1 MRFIHTADLHIDSP
15 MRGLA
20 AYPDAPAG
28 RLRSAT
34 REAFQNLVGIAIE
47 EKVDFMVIA
56 GDIYDGDWKDFNTGL
71 FFIAQMG
78 RLKRAGIPVY
88 LLYGN
93 HDAEADMT
101 RSLTLPDNVH
111 VFSSRK
117 AETFRHPHL
126 NVALHGRSFRVAAT
140 TDNLVPNYP
149 EPVSG
154 CFNIGVLHTALEGR
168 SEHARYAPCT
178 VAELEAKGYQY
189 WALGHV
195 HEQAIMPAPEARRP
209 GQPLIAFSGNIQG
222 RHIRETGAR
231 GALLLTVED
240 DEITTVETLTVDVL
254 RWERLDIVLGGQD
267 DMETALLAVGK
278 GLEALLEKTPADLPL
293 AVRVIFSGMTPAHK
307 ALLSK
312 DEQLRQEVIARA
324 VALTP
329 DRIWIEKVKVSTQ
342 PPVAGTDDTDPGT
355 SHVDALADLE
365 KLARGSISDESFVT
379 ELIDQWQLLLKILPR
394 EVREASQALVDLHQ
408 SPETHLQAW
417 LEDSLPLMMDRVEQ
431 VRSPGQPNV
440 S

>member
-15 MRGLA
+15 LRGLA
-20 AYPDAPAG
+20 AYPDAPAE

-34 REAFQNLVGIAIE
+34 RDAFQNLVGIAIE

-101 RSLTLPDNVH
+101 RSLALPDNVH
-111 VFSSRK
+111 VFPSRK
-117 AETFRHPHL
+117 AETFRHPYL

-149 EPVSG
+149 EPVPG

-195 HEQAIMPAPEARRP
+195 HEQAIMPSPEARRP
-209 GQPLIAFSGNIQG
+209 GQPLIAFPGNIQG
-222 RHIRETGAR
+222 RHIRERGAR

-240 DEITTVETLTVDVL
+240 DEITAVEPLTVDVL

-278 GLEALLEKTPADLPL
+278 ELEALLEKTPAELPL
-293 AVRVIFSGMTPAHK
+293 AVRVVFSGMTPAHK

-324 VALTP
+324 VALDP

-342 PPVAGTDDTDPGT
+342 LPIAGTDGTDAGT
-355 SHVDALADLE
+355 GHVDALADLE
-365 KLARGSISDESFVT
+365 KLARGSLSDESFVA
-379 ELIDQWQLLLKILPR
+379 ELIGQWQSLLERLPP
-394 EVREASQALVDLHQ
+394 EVREASQALTDLRQ
-408 SPETHLQAW
+408 SPENHLQVW
-417 LEDSLPLMMDRVEQ
+417 LDESLPLMMDRVEQ
-431 VRSPGQPNV
+431 VQSPGQPNL